1 MFLVVLY
8 KSFYYLV
15 PVIAI
20 LTITDVNPIGG
31 ACGGGLFK
39 DELVEVLIHKP
50 YKPFLADGGRRKVD
64 VGGFACHVLTCCY
77 TSYGCVQCWTSIA
90 AADGYR
96 AVEVFAERFE
106 NVDAELLEIA
116 DNFECRCVVNLLG

>member
-1 MFLVVLY
+1 MFLAVLY

-31 ACGGGLFK
+31 ACGGGFFE

-64 VGGFACHVLTCCY
+64 VGCLTCHVLTCFY
-77 TSYGCVQCWTSIA
+77 TTYGFV
-90 AADGYR
+90 
-96 AVEVFAERFE
+96 
-106 NVDAELLEIA
+106 
-116 DNFECRCVVNLLG
+116 